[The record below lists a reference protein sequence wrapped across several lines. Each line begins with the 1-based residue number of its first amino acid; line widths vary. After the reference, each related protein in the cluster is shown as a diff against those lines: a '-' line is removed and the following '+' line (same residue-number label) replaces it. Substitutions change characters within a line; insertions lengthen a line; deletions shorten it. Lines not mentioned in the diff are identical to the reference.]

1 MTQVSIGIPVYNGEK
16 YLAAALDS
24 LLAQSFRDFEIV
36 ISDNASTDR
45 TAEICRCYQNKDAR
59 VRYFR
64 SDQNLGAAWNH
75 NRVIELSSA
84 PLFKWAACDDLH
96 DPLYLARCVDALHN
110 DSGVVLSHTYL
121 RVIDEEGKALR
132 FDSERCCLIDA
143 AGKTRA
149 AAGSEPCRGGG

>member
-1 MTQVSIGIPVYNGEK
+1 MTQVSIGIPVYNGGK
-16 YLAAALDS
+16 YLAAALNS
-24 LLAQSFRDFEIV
+24 LLAQSFKDFEIV

-45 TAEICRCYQNKDAR
+45 TGEICRSYQNKDAR
-59 VRYFR
+59 VSYFR

-121 RVIDEEGKALR
+121 RVIDEEGRALR
-132 FDSERCCLIDA
+132 LDFRTMLPDRCRRQ
-143 AGKTRA
+143 TRA